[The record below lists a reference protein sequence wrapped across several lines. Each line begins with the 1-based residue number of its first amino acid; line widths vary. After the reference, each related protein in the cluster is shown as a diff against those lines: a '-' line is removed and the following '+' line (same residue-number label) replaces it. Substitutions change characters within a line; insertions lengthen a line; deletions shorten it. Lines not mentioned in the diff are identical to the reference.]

1 MSTYAIGDL
10 QGCLEPLIRLL
21 DKIAYDPSQDQ
32 LWFTGDL
39 INRGPQSLETLR
51 YIRRLPSNTI
61 TVLGNHDLTLLAA
74 YYGFATPNKN
84 DTYQEI
90 LSAPD
95 AKDLIHWLCQ
105 KPLLHHD
112 ENLNFIMTHAGLYP
126 LWDLKKAKLLAS
138 EVEDILKNN
147 TQLFFKHMYGNEPNI
162 WDDTLSSWERVRFI
176 VNAFTRMRFCTLAGH
191 LDFNHKGGLD
201 QSPKSGIPWF
211 LHPNRKSLQQKI
223 VFGHWAA
230 LSGKCHATNIFAV
243 DSGCVWGNALTAMC
257 LETEQTTSVACH
269 SKSN

>member
-10 QGCLEPLIRLL
+10 QGCLEPLKKLL
-21 DKIAYDPSQDQ
+21 DKISYDPTRDQ

-51 YIRRLPSNTI
+51 YVSNLPSNTI
-61 TVLGNHDLTLLAA
+61 TVQGNHDLTLLAA
-74 YYGFATPNKN
+74 YYGYITPSKS

-95 AKDLIHWLCQ
+95 AGSLINWLCQ
-105 KPLLHHD
+105 QPLLHHD
-112 ENLNFIMTHAGLYP
+112 ENLNFMMTHAGLYP
-126 LWDLKKAKLLAS
+126 LWNLGKAKSLAL
-138 EVEDILKNN
+138 EVQAILKNN
-147 TQLFFKHMYGNEPNI
+147 TKLFLKHMYGNEPNI
-162 WDDTLSSWERVRFI
+162 WDDTLTGWERTRFI
-176 VNAFTRMRFCTLAGH
+176 VNAFTRMRFCTQAGH
-191 LDFNHKGGLD
+191 LDFSKKGGLD
-201 QSPKSGIPWF
+201 APPKNGIPWF
-211 LHPNRKSLQQKI
+211 LHPNRKFIQQKI

-230 LSGKCHATNIFAV
+230 LSGKCHAADIFVV

-257 LETEQTTSVACH
+257 LETEQMTSVACH